1 MKRHL
6 KRIAAPATWN
16 VKRRSTTFIT
26 KPFPSGH
33 ALHHC
38 LPLNV
43 FLQELGGYAKS
54 TKEVKNILRTK
65 EILVN
70 GRRRQNYRDAVGF
83 LDLVQ
88 IGDAN
93 ERVRIII
100 NKKGKIG
107 FVKIPAQESNIII
120 CKIIGKTILTGKK
133 HQLHLNNG
141 QNYLVAENNKYHVGD
156 SVVIDLQKNT
166 LVDHLPFGKNMI
178 VFLLAGKQIGH
189 VGMIVAIEGRSIT
202 LSLAGN
208 VTYKTTKENVFVV
221 GKDHPIITVEDKIEN
236 KKDHL

>member
-6 KRIAAPATWN
+6 KRLAAPATWN

-26 KPFPSGH
+26 RPFPSSH
-33 ALHHC
+33 SLHLC

-54 TKEVKNILRTK
+54 TKEVKNILRNK

-70 GRRRQNYRDAVGF
+70 GKKRQNYKDAVGF

-107 FVKIPAQESNIII
+107 FVKIQTQERNITV
-120 CKIIGKTILTGKK
+120 CKIIGKTVRSGKV
-133 HQLHLNNG
+133 HQLNLNNG
-141 QNYLVAENNKYHVGD
+141 QNYLVEQNNKYHVGD
-156 SVVIDLQKNT
+156 SVVVDLQKNT
-166 LVDHLPFGKNMI
+166 LADHLPLEKNMT

-189 VGMIVAIEGRSIT
+189 VGKVIAIDGSAIT
-202 LSLAGN
+202 LSLTGN
-208 VTYKTTKENVFVV
+208 VTYKTTKENIFVV
-221 GKDHPIITVEDKIEN
+221 GKDHPLITIEDKKE
-236 KKDHL
+236 HS